1 MFRVSFG
8 AYPVSN
14 QSGTLYVVA
23 TPIGNLDDLSPR
35 ALATLSRVELIA
47 AEDTRHSS
55 RLLRQHG
62 IRTATVSLHEHNEAQ
77 AAEKVLARLRAGD
90 DVALISDAGT
100 PLISDPGF
108 NLLRACREA
117 QLPVSPVPGPSAM
130 IAALSVAGLP
140 TDRFNFEGFLPRQ
153 SAARCERLGELADE
167 PSTLVFYESC
177 HRIADSLVDL
187 VTVFGADRPAAMA
200 RELTKLHET
209 VLRGTLAELAEL
221 VGQDADQ
228 QRGEIVLVVGG
239 APARGDEALPA
250 EVERLLRVL
259 VAELPVKQAA
269 ALAAKW
275 SGLKK
280 NALYQR
286 AQAIR
291 DGAE

>member
-1 MFRVSFG
+1 MHLQ
-8 AYPVSN
+8 VSN
-14 QSGTLYVVA
+14 QPGTLYVVA

-35 ALATLSRVELIA
+35 AGAVLSRVALIA

-62 IRTATVSLHEHNEAQ
+62 IATATMSLHEHNEAQ
-77 AAEKVLARLRAGD
+77 AAGRVIARLQAGD

-117 QLPVSPVPGPSAM
+117 GLPVSPVPGPSAM

-140 TDRFNFEGFLPRQ
+140 TDRFCFQGFLPRQ
-153 SAARCERLGELADE
+153 GGARRERLQQLAAAPE
-167 PSTLVFYESC
+167 TLVFYESC
-177 HRIADSLVDL
+177 HRIADSLADL
-187 VTVFGADRPAAMA
+187 VAVFGPDRPAALA

-209 VLRGTLAELAEL
+209 VLRDSLAELAQR
-221 VGQDADQ
+221 VVADPDQ
-228 QRGEIVLVVGG
+228 QRGEIVLVVAG
-239 APARGDEALPA
+239 APPRDTEALAP
-250 EVERLLRVL
+250 EVERLLQVL
-259 VAELPVKQAA
+259 VAELPVRQAA
-269 ALAAKW
+269 ALAAQW

-286 AQAIR
+286 AQAIK
-291 DGAE
+291 DAAG

>member
-1 MFRVSFG
+1 
-8 AYPVSN
+8 VSN

-23 TPIGNLDDLSPR
+23 TPIGNLDDLSGR
-35 ALATLSRVELIA
+35 ALATLSRVALIA

-62 IRTATVSLHEHNEAQ
+62 ITVPTMSLHEHNEPQ
-77 AAEKVLARLRAGD
+77 AAARVIQRLQAGD

-108 NLLRACREA
+108 DLLRACREA
-117 QLPVSPVPGPSAM
+117 DIPVSPVPGPSAM
-130 IAALSVAGLP
+130 IAALSIAGLP
-140 TDRFNFEGFLPRQ
+140 TDRFHFEGFLPRQ
-153 SAARCERLGELADE
+153 GAARRDRLRALAED
-167 PSTLVFYESC
+167 SATLVFYESC
-177 HRIADSLVDL
+177 HRIVDSLADL
-187 VTVFGADRPAAMA
+187 VAVFGSERPAAMA

-209 VLRGTLAELAEL
+209 LLRGTLAELAER
-221 VGQDADQ
+221 VAADPDQ

-239 APARGDEALPA
+239 APERDEEALPP
-250 EVERLLRVL
+250 EVEKLLKVL

-269 ALAAKW
+269 ALVAQW

-280 NALYQR
+280 NVLYRR

-291 DGAE
+291 DAAAK

>member
-1 MFRVSFG
+1 
-8 AYPVSN
+8 VSN
-14 QSGTLYVVA
+14 QPGTLFVVA

-35 ALATLSRVELIA
+35 ALQVLSRVALIA
-47 AEDTRHSS
+47 AEDTRHSG

-62 IRTATVSLHEHNEAQ
+62 ITTAILSLHEHNETQ
-77 AAEKVLARLRAGD
+77 AMHRVLDRLGAGD

-108 NLLRACREA
+108 PLLRACRDA
-117 QLPVSPVPGPSAM
+117 GLAVSPVPGPSAI

-140 TDRFNFEGFLPRQ
+140 TDRFCFAGFLPRQ
-153 SAARCERLGELADE
+153 QKARRERLQELVEAAE
-167 PSTLVFYESC
+167 TLVFYESC
-177 HRIADSLVDL
+177 HRVADSLTDL
-187 VTVFGADRPAAMA
+187 VTVFGAERPAALA

-209 VLRGTLAELAEL
+209 VLRGSLGELLERVLA
-221 VGQDADQ
+221 DPDQ

-239 APARGDEALPA
+239 SPRPADEALPG
-250 EVERLLRVL
+250 EVERLLQLL

-269 ALAAKW
+269 ALAASW

-286 AQAIR
+286 AQAIKEGR
-291 DGAE
+291 G

>member
-1 MFRVSFG
+1 LVY
-8 AYPVSN
+8 AQVSN
-14 QSGTLYVVA
+14 QPGTLFVVA

-35 ALATLSRVELIA
+35 ALAVLSRVALIA

-62 IRTATVSLHEHNEAQ
+62 IATPTMSLHEHNEPR
-77 AAEKVLARLRAGD
+77 AAERVIGRLASGD

-117 QLPVSPVPGPSAM
+117 DIPVSPVPGPSAM

-140 TDRFNFEGFLPRQ
+140 TDRFHFEGFLPRQ
-153 SAARCERLGELADE
+153 GSARRDRLGDLAE
-167 PSTLVFYESC
+167 VAATLVFYESC
-177 HRIADSLVDL
+177 HRIVESLADL
-187 VTVFGADRPAAMA
+187 VSVFGAERPATMA

-209 VLRGTLAELAEL
+209 VLRGTLAELSSQVAA
-221 VGQDADQ
+221 DPDQ

-239 APARGDEALPA
+239 APARSDEALPV
-250 EVERLLRVL
+250 EVERLLQVL

-269 ALAAKW
+269 TLAAQW

-291 DGAE
+291 EQADG

>member
-1 MFRVSFG
+1 
-8 AYPVSN
+8 VSN

-35 ALATLSRVELIA
+35 ALATLSGVALIA

-62 IRTATVSLHEHNEAQ
+62 INTTTMSLHEHNEAQ
-77 AAEKVLARLRAGD
+77 AAQRVLARLQGGD

-108 NLLRACREA
+108 HLLRACRE
-117 QLPVSPVPGPSAM
+117 LHIPVSPVPGPSAM

-140 TDRFNFEGFLPRQ
+140 TDRFHFEGFLPRQ
-153 SAARCERLGELADE
+153 SAARRERLGELADTTA
-167 PSTLVFYESC
+167 TLVFYESC
-177 HRIADSLVDL
+177 HRVSDSLADL
-187 VTVFGADRPAAMA
+187 VAVFGADRPAAMA

-209 VLRGTLAELAEL
+209 ILRGSLAELAARVSEDL
-221 VGQDADQ
+221 NQ

-239 APARGDEALPA
+239 APARSDDVLPS
-250 EVERLLRVL
+250 EVEKLLSVL

-269 ALAAKW
+269 SLAAKW

-286 AQAIR
+286 AQALK
-291 DGAE
+291 DTAG

>member
-1 MFRVSFG
+1 LVH
-8 AYPVSN
+8 AQVSN
-14 QSGTLYVVA
+14 QSGTLFVVA
-23 TPIGNLDDLSPR
+23 TPIGNLADLSSR
-35 ALATLSRVELIA
+35 ALDVLSRVDLIA

-62 IRTATVSLHEHNEAQ
+62 ITTATMSLHEHNEAQ
-77 AAEKVLARLRAGD
+77 AAARVLQRLQAGD

-108 NLLRACREA
+108 NLLRACRESA
-117 QLPVSPVPGPSAM
+117 IPVSPVPGPSAM

-140 TDRFNFEGFLPRQ
+140 TDRFCFAGFLPRQ
-153 SAARCERLGELADE
+153 AAARRERLQQLAGAPE
-167 PSTLVFYESC
+167 TLVFYESC
-177 HRIADSLVDL
+177 HRIAASLADL
-187 VTVFGADRPAAMA
+187 VAVFGAERPAAMA

-209 VLRGTLAELAEL
+209 LLRGSLAELAARVEA
-221 VGQDADQ
+221 DPDQ

-239 APARGDEALPA
+239 APARADDALSA
-250 EVERLLRVL
+250 EVDKLLQVL
-259 VAELPVKQAA
+259 VAQLPVRQAA
-269 ALAAKW
+269 ALAAQW

-291 DGAE
+291 DAGGR

>member
-1 MFRVSFG
+1 LVHSQ
-8 AYPVSN
+8 VSN
-14 QSGTLYVVA
+14 QPGTLYVVA

-35 ALATLSRVELIA
+35 ALAVLSRVALIA
-47 AEDTRHSS
+47 AEDTRHSGK
-55 RLLRQHG
+55 LLRQHG
-62 IRTATVSLHEHNEAQ
+62 ITTATMSLHEHNEPQ
-77 AAEKVLARLRAGD
+77 AAERVLARLRGGE

-117 QLPVSPVPGPSAM
+117 DLPVSPVPGPSAM
-130 IAALSVAGLP
+130 IAALSIAGLP
-140 TDRFNFEGFLPRQ
+140 TDRFCFEGFLPRQ
-153 SAARCERLGELADE
+153 GSARRERLQQLAEAPE
-167 PSTLVFYESC
+167 PLVFYESC
-177 HRIADSLVDL
+177 HRIADSLADL
-187 VTVFGADRPAAMA
+187 VAVFGGERPAALA

-209 VLRGTLAELAEL
+209 LLRGSLADLAERVAS
-221 VGQDADQ
+221 DADQ

-239 APARGDEALPA
+239 APARHEEALPA
-250 EVERLLRVL
+250 EVEHLLQVL

-269 ALAAKW
+269 TLAAQW

-291 DGAE
+291 EQGDG

>member
-1 MFRVSFG
+1 M
-8 AYPVSN
+8 SN
-14 QSGTLYVVA
+14 QPGTLFVVA

-35 ALATLSRVELIA
+35 ALQVLSDVALIA

-62 IRTATVSLHEHNEAQ
+62 IATTTMSLHEHNEAQ
-77 AAEKVLARLRAGD
+77 AAARVVERLQAGD

-140 TDRFNFEGFLPRQ
+140 TDRFCFAGFLPRQ
-153 SAARCERLGELADE
+153 SSARRERLAELEEAAE
-167 PSTLVFYESC
+167 TLVFYESC
-177 HRIADSLVDL
+177 HRIADSLADL
-187 VTVFGADRPAAMA
+187 VGVFGAERPAALA
-200 RELTKLHET
+200 RELTKVYET
-209 VLRGTLAELAEL
+209 VLRGTLGELAAQ
-221 VGQDADQ
+221 VAADADQ

-239 APARGDEALPA
+239 APSREEEGLPA
-250 EVERLLRVL
+250 EVERLLQVL

-269 ALAAKW
+269 ALAARW

-286 AQAIR
+286 AQAIK
-291 DGAE
+291 DAAG

>member
-1 MFRVSFG
+1 VHSQ
-8 AYPVSN
+8 VSN
-14 QSGTLYVVA
+14 QPGTLYVVA

-35 ALATLSRVELIA
+35 ALAVLSRVALIA

-62 IRTATVSLHEHNEAQ
+62 IATATMSLHEHNEPQ
-77 AAEKVLARLRAGD
+77 AAERVIARLQAGE
-90 DVALISDAGT
+90 DVALICDAGT

-117 QLPVSPVPGPSAM
+117 DLPVSPVPGPSAM

-140 TDRFNFEGFLPRQ
+140 TDRFCFEGFLPRQ
-153 SAARCERLGELADE
+153 ASARRERLQQLVERPE
-167 PSTLVFYESC
+167 TLVFYESC
-177 HRIADSLVDL
+177 HRIADSLADL
-187 VTVFGADRPAAMA
+187 VAVFGSERPAALA

-209 VLRGTLAELAEL
+209 LLRGGLGELATRVTTDL
-221 VGQDADQ
+221 DQ

-239 APARGDEALPA
+239 APARSAEALPV
-250 EVERLLRVL
+250 EVEQLLQVL
-259 VAELPVKQAA
+259 VGELPVKQAA
-269 ALAAKW
+269 ALAAQW

-286 AQAIR
+286 AQAIK
-291 DGAE
+291 DAAG